1 MFVLSNFTDVVRLA
15 PDSFS
20 STTELA
26 LTQAINGKFANKVVE
41 GVGLCV
47 CLFDILAA
55 TDGTI
60 KAGDGGAFLNVE
72 FRLVVFRPFR
82 GEVLTGTVVSCS
94 EAGVKISMGFFDD
107 ILVPAHMLPENTV
120 YQHEGGG
127 GYLWQT
133 DDQTLDIQVDDA
145 VRFRVEDEHFVDCTP
160 GKKGEVQQGI
170 APYSLTCSM
179 GTPGLGVV
187 GWWAD

>member
-15 PDSFS
+15 PDSFA

-41 GVGLCV
+41 DVGLCV
-47 CLFDILAA
+47 CLYDILDA

-60 KAGDGGAFLNVE
+60 KAGDGGAFLNVA

-82 GEVLTGTVVSCS
+82 GEVLTGAVSSCTES
-94 EAGVKISMGFFDD
+94 GIKVSLGFFDD
-107 ILVPAHMLPENTV
+107 ILVPAHLLFQNTSFRHDA
-120 YQHEGGG
+120 QS
-127 GYLWQT
+127 YLWTT
-133 DDQTLDIQVDDA
+133 DEQTLDIQVDDP
-145 VRFRVEDEHFVDCTP
+145 VRFQVEEEHFVDCTP
-160 GKKGEVQQGI
+160 GKKGEVQQGV

-179 GTPGLGVV
+179 MTPGLGCVA
-187 GWWAD
+187 WWAD